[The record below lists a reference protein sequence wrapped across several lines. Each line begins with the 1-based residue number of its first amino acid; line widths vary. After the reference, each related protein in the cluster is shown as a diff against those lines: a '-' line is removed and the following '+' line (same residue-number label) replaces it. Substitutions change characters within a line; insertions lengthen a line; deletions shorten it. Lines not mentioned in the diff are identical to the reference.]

1 MRMGAKK
8 AVNLTIDSEL
18 LAQARELGVNLSGE
32 LETRLEQILKAER
45 WARWQE
51 ENREAIENNN
61 KRIREEGLWSDGLRL
76 F

>member
-45 WARWQE
+45 WARWQK